1 MKIFC
6 FIILCFLSTPS
17 VSLARIISKQEYVSK
32 FRMVAMEQM
41 EKHKIPASI
50 TLAQGILE
58 SGSGNSILAVKGKN
72 HFGIKCHDWKG
83 PTMFLDDDKKGEC
96 FRVYSDDIASYE
108 DHSLFLK
115 DRKRYKDLFELEISD
130 YKGWAFGLKAA
141 GYATNTKYPDLLI
154 GIIEDLRLYEL
165 DGNAKKFDLLAT
177 TSAPNLA
184 EGRKVIVHENKV
196 KCIKAKKEDTFYKI
210 ANEFGMGIWQLY
222 KYNDFSDSKDF
233 LVEGELIFLQP
244 KRKRGKT
251 KSILLKSDSSLRA
264 ISQEKGIKLKA
275 LVKYNKNYAVDQII
289 SKGETIFLR

>member
-6 FIILCFLSTPS
+6 IVILCFLSTPS
-17 VSLARIISKQEYVSK
+17 FSLARIISKQEYVSK
-32 FRMVAMEQM
+32 FRMVAIEQM

-115 DRKRYKDLFELEISD
+115 DRKRYSNLFELELTD

-141 GYATNTKYPDLLI
+141 GYATNSKYPDLLI
-154 GIIEDLRLYEL
+154 GIIEELKLYDL
-165 DGNAKKFDLLAT
+165 DVNGKKKDQLAT
-177 TSAPNLA
+177 KPSPNLSVQ
-184 EGRKVIVHENKV
+184 RKIFLHENKV
-196 KCIKAKKEDTFYKI
+196 QYIKAKKDDTFYKI
-210 ANEFGMGIWQLY
+210 ANEFGLGIWQLY
-222 KYNDFSDSKDF
+222 KYNDFSDSKDL
-233 LVEGELIFLQP
+233 LVEGELVYLQP
-244 KRKRGKT
+244 KRKRGKV
-251 KSILLKSDSSLRA
+251 KSIILTSDSSLRIIA
-264 ISQEKGIKLKA
+264 QEKGIRLNR
-275 LVKYNKNYAVDQII
+275 LVKYNKKYGEDQSI
-289 SKGETIFLR
+289 SQGETILLR